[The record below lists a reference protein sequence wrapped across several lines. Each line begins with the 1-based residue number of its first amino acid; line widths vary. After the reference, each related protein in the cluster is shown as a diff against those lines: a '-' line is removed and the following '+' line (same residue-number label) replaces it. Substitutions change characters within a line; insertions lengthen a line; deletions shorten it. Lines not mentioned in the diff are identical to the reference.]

1 VRSKSPRAVS
11 IRVKKHAGALSITS
25 DSTVIDLRARD
36 ERGRYEG
43 GTPCRAT
50 TIAIVFWTK
59 GQKRRRTRR
68 DDKRERW
75 KGSGQRGGGA
85 GARAF

>member
-11 IRVKKHAGALSITS
+11 IRVKKHAGVLSITS

-50 TIAIVFWTK
+50 TIAIVPWTK
-59 GQKRRRTRR
+59 GRKRRRTRR
-68 DDKRERW
+68 DDKRVRW
-75 KGSGQRGGGA
+75 KERRGGRA